1 MRVLRVVVNKYN
13 FKKWLNVYHVMVQI
27 VQKEQ
32 TLKNVIHVV
41 VEAQFSYYKSFKRS
55 KATVINVQGMEQ

>member
-1 MRVLRVVVNKYN
+1 
-13 FKKWLNVYHVMVQI
+13 MVQN